1 MGCQKIPAYRK
12 SGNRKTS
19 WCADNCRI
27 GKRIKQ
33 LGDTLL
39 EGRNETMAEQLAEE
53 RNWDALCEKA
63 EKLRGENYPGQKLQ
77 TVWA

>member
-12 SGNRKTS
+12 SGIVRLPGV
-19 WCADNCRI
+19 RI
-27 GKRIKQ
+27 TVRLGRIKQ

-63 EKLRGENYPGQKLQ
+63 EKLRGENYPGQNCRPFGRE
-77 TVWA
+77 